1 MPSLFVNSFGSQEKL
16 KIQSGC
22 RFGLERGP
30 KPRVFQGCSPHP
42 WSTQDSCAG
51 GLVITSCWAGF
62 DLVRVFFDATEGEHL
77 PVVNV
82 DYLPEST
89 AIQQSDCTSVFQ
101 PWQPTWSWECR
112 SLPLKHSHLQPLI
125 KGIPRQ
131 RFANFCYLIYTP
143 WNSRFTTP
151 EQFQVKMILSFLR
164 NNLLKGAMWVF
175 GGRIVPKRFV
185 GQTHN
190 RSQMKIPYINQLKTS
205 IYFLPWFFGG
215 RVSQHFGSTRQ

>member
-82 DYLPEST
+82 DYLPRKYSYPT
-89 AIQQSDCTSVFQ
+89 VGFHDCLPALATDMVMRVQIPF
-101 PWQPTWSWECR
+101 
-112 SLPLKHSHLQPLI
+112 PLKHSHLQPLI
-125 KGIPRQ
+125 KATWRIIPVSKRLVTPIYKPF
-131 RFANFCYLIYTP
+131 RPFGRGTSLVRGLINHGY
-143 WNSRFTTP
+143 
-151 EQFQVKMILSFLR
+151 
-164 NNLLKGAMWVF
+164 
-175 GGRIVPKRFV
+175 
-185 GQTHN
+185 
-190 RSQMKIPYINQLKTS
+190 
-205 IYFLPWFFGG
+205 
-215 RVSQHFGSTRQ
+215 